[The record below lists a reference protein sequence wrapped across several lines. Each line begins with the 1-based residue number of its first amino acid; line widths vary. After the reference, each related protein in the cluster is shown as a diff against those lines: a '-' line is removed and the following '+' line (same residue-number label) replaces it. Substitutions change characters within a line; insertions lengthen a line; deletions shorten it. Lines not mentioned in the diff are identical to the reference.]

1 MVNGFTAGRSVGTNA
16 EAHVRKNYVFNTDL
30 KDFFP
35 SITARMVMHTLED
48 LGVKPEV
55 ARYISV
61 LCTITTEG
69 DDLPEDVLPQ
79 GSPASPVLSN
89 IVCRK
94 MDRHIDWLVR
104 KYGVTDTRYA
114 DDMTL
119 SSMHSVYGKNSTFLK
134 EFLDI
139 ISGYG
144 FTVNEAKTRLQKKGS
159 RQEVTGIIVSDR
171 ANVCRK
177 YIKNLRAEIFHMEM
191 EGFSR
196 KQYRSV
202 RGKVACDDA
211 VACFRE
217 IAEYDGDA
225 LVFEDGLKLAKDT
238 FEQKIRELCPL
249 KRFMSEGDVYDLVFD
264 GWEDYG
270 EHIRER
276 CRKVALELKRD
287 RSAELIRQT
296 TAEAVIVPAI
306 RRIGRP
312 YHLEYQKYRLKVS
325 LLTEQARVFEFY
337 IRYRDFT
344 NQEIIGSIP
353 ERTGMFWSI

>member
-1 MVNGFTAGRSVGTNA
+1 ML
-16 EAHVRKNYVFNTDL
+16 KDDL
-30 KDFFP
+30 KK
-35 SITARMVMHTLED
+35 L
-48 LGVKPEV
+48 
-55 ARYISV
+55 Y
-61 LCTITTEG
+61 
-69 DDLPEDVLPQ
+69 
-79 GSPASPVLSN
+79 
-89 IVCRK
+89 
-94 MDRHIDWLVR
+94 
-104 KYGVTDTRYA
+104 
-114 DDMTL
+114 
-119 SSMHSVYGKNSTFLK
+119 
-134 EFLDI
+134 
-139 ISGYG
+139 
-144 FTVNEAKTRLQKKGS
+144 
-159 RQEVTGIIVSDR
+159 
-171 ANVCRK
+171 
-177 YIKNLRAEIFHMEM
+177 
-191 EGFSR
+191 
-196 KQYRSV
+196 
-202 RGKVACDDA
+202 KVACDDA

-217 IAEYDGDA
+217 VAEYDSDA

-238 FEQKIRELCPL
+238 FEQKVRELCPL

-353 ERTGMFWSI
+353 ERTRAVLEYIRMFGPQLRLKGGYADLEWEDDFD